1 MKKFSCVKLWDYDE
15 YYSDEY
21 DNVLDTYD
29 IKTLEQ
35 LALELYENSLFIV
48 FSKEFLVSILD
59 FVLSV
64 RSIKLDKIHVWT
76 VDKNMEIVRVSELFA
91 SASEKAC
98 MYAKSIADK
107 LEQEKNGDGFLTDYE
122 IEIQLTPYLK
132 GYKETENECCSFMDV
147 LCKPI
152 CKEFGYILTC
162 DYDDNKY
169 FDRSE
174 NWNEEYFYCDK
185 DGNPIDCFKNKYISY
200 AIHELLDNGTWSF
213 QDIMNISEICTEV
226 KVKHKMFIGGKG
238 D

>member
-29 IKTLEQ
+29 IKSLEQ
-35 LALELYENSLFIV
+35 LALELYENSSFIV
-48 FSKEFLVSILD
+48 FPKEFLVSILD
-59 FVLSV
+59 NVLSE
-64 RSIKLDKIHVWT
+64 RFARLYLDINFVWT
-76 VDKNMEIVRVSELFA
+76 EENVKEIVRVSELFA

-107 LEQEKNGDGFLTDYE
+107 LEQEKANNILTDYE

-152 CKEFGYILTC
+152 CEKFGYILTC

-174 NWNEEYFYCDK
+174 SWNTEPLFNRNVK
-185 DGNPIDCFKNKYISY
+185 PLDCFKDKYISY
-200 AIHELLDNGTWSF
+200 AVHELLDTCTWSF
-213 QDIMNISEICTEV
+213 QDIMNISEICMEV
-226 KVKHKMFIGGKG
+226 KVKHKSFIG
-238 D
+238 